1 MRRTGDQKLIQELNR
16 SIILDTI
23 RQHGPI
29 SRSDIAKRQGISP
42 TTVTSAVNE
51 LIQGGLVFEDG
62 TGESSGGRK
71 PILVRFSPDG
81 KFLIGV
87 SITNTAINIAELNLE
102 ASLLSKKSYPVGPD
116 ITGDQV
122 VQHVLDSLDDFLGR
136 FDDLSRCLGISVIS
150 PGIVDASRGIIRF
163 NSKLKLVD
171 VPLKELAENRFQLT
185 TWLDNDA
192 NAIAL
197 AEKNFGVG
205 MDAQNL
211 LFVTVGEGVGSGLV
225 VSGSIF
231 RGSTGG
237 AGEFGHI
244 SVDRTGF
251 RCDCGNVGCLENYV
265 AWPAVYAN
273 ILSAITRGKQ
283 TLALELADGDMSRIT
298 PEIFRS
304 ALHQG
309 DQVCIDIVEEIAHY
323 LSAGIVTLVNLFNP
337 SLIILGGEMMRDN
350 ALLVERIRGQVQEKG
365 MSIMTEGL
373 EFRQTALG
381 EDFEVKAAAAVLL
394 QDVFH
399 FSL

>member
-1 MRRTGDQKLIQELNR
+1 MRRTGDLKLIQELNR

-42 TTVTSAVNE
+42 TTVTTAVHE
-51 LIQGGLVFEDG
+51 LIRDGLVCEDG

-71 PILVRFSPDG
+71 PILVRFCPDG
-81 KFLIGV
+81 QFLVGV
-87 SITNTAINIAELNLE
+87 SITNTAITIAELNLE
-102 ASLLSKKSYPVGPD
+102 ASLKRKKAYPVGPEMF
-116 ITGDQV
+116 GEQV
-122 VQHVLDSLDDFLGR
+122 VQHVLASLDDFLGQYE
-136 FDDLSRCLGISVIS
+136 DLSSCLGISIIS

-163 NSKLKLVD
+163 NSKLKLKD
-171 VPLKELAENRFQLT
+171 VPFKELAESRFKLT

-205 MDAQNL
+205 VDADNL

-225 VSGSIF
+225 VNGSIF
-231 RGSTGG
+231 RGSRGG

-244 SVDRTGF
+244 SVERSGF

-265 AWPAVYAN
+265 AWPAIYAN

-283 TLALELADGDMSRIT
+283 TIALELAEGDMHRIT
-298 PEIFRS
+298 PAIFRT
-304 ALHQG
+304 ALQQQ
-309 DQVCIDIVEEIAHY
+309 DQVCLDIVEEIAAY
-323 LSAGIVTLVNLFNP
+323 LSAGIVSLVNLFNP
-337 SLIILGGEMMRDN
+337 SLIILGGEIMRDN
-350 ALLVERIRGQVQEKG
+350 ALLVSRIQKLVQERG
-365 MSIMTEGL
+365 MFIMTEGL